1 MRKEVGILR
10 DGFEVRVDGFVELFE
25 GVVACARVGYYRSRR
40 YLEKGLSIRVPRLRW
55 WSRRLV
61 AYIADVWRRTTRF
74 GSMACSV

>member
-40 YLEKGLSIRVPRLRW
+40 Y
-55 WSRRLV
+55 
-61 AYIADVWRRTTRF
+61 IADVWRRTTRF